1 MLLPLKI
8 IAMAGL
14 AAGWFFA
21 TATPIS
27 TYTNPLSARSFVKTA
42 YIAVT
47 EKINNRAP
55 EPLKGEDRD
64 RVKILFLG
72 MPGAGND
79 APYLTDSLIVASVKP
94 STNQLALISLPRD
107 LLVELPDSKIRTKIN
122 ALFRMNERNPD
133 LITRKVAEIIGS
145 PIDYYVALDISVTEK
160 ITDALGGLNVLVP
173 EDIRDTEFPTP
184 DHGVET
190 FNVQKGWRYFDGAT
204 IQKYLRTRHSPDGDF
219 ARMRQQ
225 QAVLE
230 ALRKKIFGLNLLYD
244 LPSILSL
251 YREAENNLQTDLT
264 ANDIRRLYDI
274 AKNISYD
281 KVIQKVANGH
291 PRTEKAEQSSYDGD
305 QKKPDSLLESKTI
318 SLDGKPAFVLVP
330 KKGMFDY
337 SAIQELA
344 ENIFE

>member
-1 MLLPLKI
+1 MLILPLKI
-8 IAMAGL
+8 IALAGL
-14 AAGWFFA
+14 SVGWFFA
-21 TATPIS
+21 LTTPIS
-27 TYTNPLSARSFVKTA
+27 TYTSPLSARSFVKTA

-64 RVKILFLG
+64 RINILFLG

-94 STNQLALISLPRD
+94 STDQLALMSLPRD
-107 LLVELPDSKIRTKIN
+107 LLVEIPASRIRTRIN
-122 ALFRMNERNPD
+122 ALFQMNERNPD
-133 LITRKVAEIIGS
+133 LIMKKVEEITGE
-145 PIDYYVALDISVTEK
+145 PIDYYIALDISVTEK

-190 FNVQKGWRYFDGAT
+190 FNVQKGWRWFDGAT

-230 ALRKKIFGLNLLYD
+230 AIRKKIFGLSLLYD
-244 LPSILSL
+244 LPSVISL
-251 YREAENNLQTDLT
+251 YREAASNLQTDLT
-264 ANDIRRLYDI
+264 ISDIRRLYSI

-281 KVIQKVANGH
+281 NVIQKVV
-291 PRTEKAEQSSYDGD
+291 DGD
-305 QKKPDSLLESKTI
+305 PKKPDSLLTSKTVTLG
-318 SLDGKPAFVLVP
+318 SKPAFVLVP

>member
-1 MLLPLKI
+1 MRMLTLPLKI
-8 IAMAGL
+8 IALAGL

-21 TATPIS
+21 LTTPIS
-27 TYTNPLSARSFVKTA
+27 TYTSPLSARSLVKTA

-55 EPLKGEDRD
+55 GPLKGEDRD
-64 RVKILFLG
+64 RVNILFLG

-94 STNQLALISLPRD
+94 STDQLALMSLPRD
-107 LLVELPDSKIRTKIN
+107 LLVELPTSRIRTKIN
-122 ALFRMNERNPD
+122 ALFQMNERSPD
-133 LITRKVAEIIGS
+133 LIMKKVEEITGE
-145 PIDYYVALDISVTEK
+145 PIDYYIALDISVTEK

-190 FNVQKGWRYFDGAT
+190 FSVQKGWRYFDGAT
-204 IQKYLRTRHSPDGDF
+204 VQKYLRTRHSPDGDF

-244 LPSILSL
+244 LPSVLSL
-251 YREAENNLQTDLT
+251 YREAADNLQTDLT

-281 KVIQKVANGH
+281 KVIQKVV
-291 PRTEKAEQSSYDGD
+291 DGD
-305 QKKPDSLLESKTI
+305 PKKPDSLLTSKTI
-318 SLDGKPAFVLVP
+318 TLGGKPAFVLVP

-337 SAIQELA
+337 SEIQILA

>member
-14 AAGWFFA
+14 ATGWFFA
-21 TATPIS
+21 LTTPIS
-27 TYTNPLSARSFVKTA
+27 TYTSPLSARSFVKTA

-55 EPLKGEDRD
+55 EPLKGENRD
-64 RVKILFLG
+64 RINILFLG

-190 FNVQKGWRYFDGAT
+190 FNVQKGWRWFDGAT

-230 ALRKKIFGLNLLYD
+230 AIRKKIFGLSLLYD
-244 LPSILSL
+244 LPSVISL
-251 YREAENNLQTDLT
+251 YREAASNLQTDLT
-264 ANDIRRLYDI
+264 ISDIRRLYSI

-281 KVIQKVANGH
+281 NVIQKVV
-291 PRTEKAEQSSYDGD
+291 DGD
-305 QKKPDSLLESKTI
+305 PKKLDSLLTSKTI
-318 SLDGKPAFVLVP
+318 ALGGKPAFVLVP

-344 ENIFE
+344 ENIFN

>member
-1 MLLPLKI
+1 MRMLILPLKI
-8 IAMAGL
+8 IALAGL
-14 AAGWFFA
+14 SVGWFFA
-21 TATPIS
+21 LTTPIS
-27 TYTNPLSARSFVKTA
+27 TYTSPLSARSFVKTA

-64 RVKILFLG
+64 RINILFLG

-184 DHGVET
+184 DQGVET
-190 FNVQKGWRYFDGAT
+190 FNVKRGWRWFDGAP

-230 ALRKKIFGLNLLYD
+230 AIRKKIFGLSLLYD
-244 LPSILSL
+244 LPSVISL
-251 YREAENNLQTDLT
+251 YREAASNLQTDLT
-264 ANDIRRLYDI
+264 INDIRQLYDI

-281 KVIQKVANGH
+281 NVIQKVV
-291 PRTEKAEQSSYDGD
+291 DGD
-305 QKKPDSLLESKTI
+305 PKKLDSLLTNKTI
-318 SLDGKPAFVLVP
+318 TLSGKSAFVLVP
-330 KKGMFDY
+330 KAGDFDY
-337 SAIQELA
+337 SEIQILA
-344 ENIFE
+344 EKIFE